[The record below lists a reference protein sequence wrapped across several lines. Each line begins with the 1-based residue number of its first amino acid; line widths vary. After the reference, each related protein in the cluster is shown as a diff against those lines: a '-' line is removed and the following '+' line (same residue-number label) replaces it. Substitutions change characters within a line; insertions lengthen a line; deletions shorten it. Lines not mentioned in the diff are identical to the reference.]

1 MQTFASLNFSLMKW
15 QYLSLSVLLLFFFT
29 FSARAQMSGEIDRLN
44 VFIDCGSCDMNYLKQ
59 EMNYVNHAVD
69 PFVAQVHIF
78 IATQRLN
85 SGGQLYKLNFIGKE
99 ELESNQLNLDFE
111 TDPTATSVERNQGL
125 KRSIEMGLVAFLANT
140 SMSDQIELRINN
152 DTPVSTT
159 EELPS
164 EPLDN
169 WIFELSADAY
179 WNNETSKSVI
189 STNYGLDADYVTPQL
204 RIRMRPFYS
213 YRQQKVENN
222 GEDIV
227 SIRRRSYVSSSVVK
241 SINDHWS
248 LGFFHSMNNSTYS
261 NIKFANWIAPAFEF
275 NIFPYSEVPFK
286 EFTIAYRVGWLS
298 QQYYEETI
306 YLKLAEDI
314 WSQALNVN
322 LRLRQPWGYVNT
334 SLRGS
339 NFLDDW
345 SKNRM
350 TFDSRLSVRVIK
362 GFSVN
367 LSGGFEVINNQIS
380 LPKGEASIEEILL
393 GQRQLAT
400 NFETNLRFGLSYT
413 FGDLY
418 NNVVNTR
425 L

>member
-1 MQTFASLNFSLMKW
+1 MNWQSRSLF
-15 QYLSLSVLLLFFFT
+15 LFFLSFL
-29 FSARAQMSGEIDRLN
+29 FIVPAQAQMSEDIDRLN
-44 VFIDCGSCDMNYLKQ
+44 VFVDCSACDMSYLKQ
-59 EMNYVNHAVD
+59 EINYVNHAVD

-78 IATQRLN
+78 IANQGLN
-85 SGGQLYKLNFIGKE
+85 SGGTLYKINFIGKGKMDG
-99 ELESNQLNLDFE
+99 NNLNMDLE
-111 TDPTATSVERNQGL
+111 TDPTATSVEINQAL
-125 KRSIEMGLVAFLANT
+125 KRTIEMGLVAFLAHT
-140 SMSDQIELRINN
+140 PMGDQIELKIKSDAPVAKRPE
-152 DTPVSTT
+152 PVSG
-159 EELPS
+159 
-164 EPLDN
+164 PLDN
-169 WIFELSADAY
+169 WIFELSANAA
-179 WNNETSKSVI
+179 WNNESSQSVI
-189 STNYGLDADYVTPQL
+189 NTSYALDADYVTPEM
-204 RIRMRPFYS
+204 RIRMRPYYS
-213 YRQQKVENN
+213 YRQQKVQNN
-222 GEDIV
+222 GEDII
-227 SIRRRSYVSSSVVK
+227 SIRRRSYMTSSVVK

-248 LGFFHSMNNSTYS
+248 YGFFHSLNNSTYS
-261 NIKFANWIAPAFEF
+261 NIKLANWIAPALEY

-298 QQYYEETI
+298 QKYYEETI
-306 YLKLAEDI
+306 YFKLAEEVL
-314 WSQALNVN
+314 SQVLNVN

-339 NFLDDW
+339 NFLNDW

-367 LSGGFEVINNQIS
+367 LSGGFEVINDQIS

>member
-1 MQTFASLNFSLMKW
+1 MKW
-15 QYLSLSVLLLFFFT
+15 QSLPFLSLMLLLAIT
-29 FSARAQMSGEIDRLN
+29 SVRAQMSEDIERLN
-44 VFIDCGSCDMNYLKQ
+44 VFVDCGSCDMNYLKQ
-59 EMNYVNHAVD
+59 EINYVNHAID
-69 PFVAQVHIF
+69 PFVAQVHVF
-78 IATQRLN
+78 IATQGLN
-85 SGGQLYKLNFIGKE
+85 SGGTLYKISFIGKG
-99 ELESNQLNLDFE
+99 ELEDNKLNLDFE
-111 TDPTATSVERNQGL
+111 TDPTATSVESNRGL

-140 SMSDQIELRINN
+140 PMSDQIELKIKN
-152 DTPVSTT
+152 DHPVAARPQAVSG
-159 EELPS
+159 
-164 EPLDN
+164 PLDN
-169 WIFELSADAY
+169 WIFELSANANWD
-179 WNNETSKSVI
+179 NESSKSI
-189 STNYGLDADYVTPQL
+189 INTSYALDADYVTPEW
-204 RIRMRPFYS
+204 RIRMRPYYS

-222 GEDIV
+222 GEDII

-241 SINDHWS
+241 SLSDHWS
-248 LGFFHSMNNSTYS
+248 VGFFHSLNNSTYS
-261 NIKFANWIAPAFEF
+261 NIKFANWIAPALEY

-286 EFTIAYRVGWLS
+286 EFTVAYRVGWLS
-298 QQYYEETI
+298 QDYYQETI
-306 YLKLAEDI
+306 YFKIDEEVV
-314 WSQALNVN
+314 SQVLDVN

-339 NFLDDW
+339 NFLNDW

-350 TFDSRLSVRVIK
+350 TFNSRLSVRVIK

-367 LSGGFEVINNQIS
+367 MSGGFEVINDQIS

-400 NFETNLRFGLSYT
+400 NFGTNLNFGLSYT

>member
-1 MQTFASLNFSLMKW
+1 MFMNWQSRYSIVLLFSFFSL
-15 QYLSLSVLLLFFFT
+15 T
-29 FSARAQMSGEIDRLN
+29 ANAQMSEDIDRLN
-44 VFIDCGSCDMNYLKQ
+44 VFVDCSACDMAYLKQ
-59 EMNYVNHAVD
+59 EINYVNHAVD

-78 IATQRLN
+78 IAPQGLN
-85 SGGQLYKLNFIGKE
+85 SGGMLYKMNFIGKGKME
-99 ELESNQLNLDFE
+99 GSNLNLDLE
-111 TDPTATSVERNQGL
+111 TDPTATSLEANQAL
-125 KRSIEMGLVAFLANT
+125 KRTIEMGLVAFLANT
-140 SMSDQIELRINN
+140 PMSEQIELKIKSDN
-152 DTPVSTT
+152 PVARRPETISG
-159 EELPS
+159 
-164 EPLDN
+164 PLDN
-169 WIFELSADAY
+169 WIFELSGNIA
-179 WNNETSKSVI
+179 WNNETSQSI
-189 STNYGLDADYVTPQL
+189 INTSYALDADYVTPEW
-204 RIRMRPFYS
+204 RVRMRPYYS

-222 GEDIV
+222 GEDII
-227 SIRRRSYVSSSVVK
+227 SIRRRSYMSSSVVK
-241 SINDHWS
+241 SVNDHWS
-248 LGFFHSMNNSTYS
+248 LGFFHSIDNSTYT
-261 NIKFANWIAPAFEF
+261 NIKFANWIAPALEY

-306 YLKLAEDI
+306 YFKLAEEVLN
-314 WSQALNVN
+314 QVLNVN

-339 NFLDDW
+339 NFLNDW

-367 LSGGFEVINNQIS
+367 LSGGFQVINDQVS

-400 NFETNLRFGLSYT
+400 NFQTNLRFGLSYT

>member
-1 MQTFASLNFSLMKW
+1 MNW
-15 QYLSLSVLLLFFFT
+15 QFYSILVLFLLVG
-29 FSARAQMSGEIDRLN
+29 SIPIQAQMSEDTDQLN
-44 VFIDCGSCDMNYLKQ
+44 VFIDCSSCDRSYLKQ
-59 EMNYVNHAVD
+59 EINYVNHAVD
-69 PFVAQVHIF
+69 PFVAQLHVF
-78 IATQRLN
+78 VAPQGLN
-85 SGGQLYKLNFIGKE
+85 SGGTLYKLNFIGKNK
-99 ELESNQLNLDFE
+99 LDGNNLNIDLE
-111 TDPTATSVERNQGL
+111 TDPTATSLEINQAL
-125 KRSIEMGLVAFLANT
+125 KRTIEMGLVAFLANT
-140 SMSDQIELRINN
+140 PMSEQIELNIKN
-152 DTPVSTT
+152 DGPVAQKPQTISG
-159 EELPS
+159 
-164 EPLDN
+164 PLDN
-169 WIFELSADAY
+169 WIFEISANAA
-179 WNNETSKSVI
+179 WNNESSQSVI
-189 STNYGLDADYVTPQL
+189 NTSYAVDADYVTPEM
-204 RIRMRPFYS
+204 RIRMRPYYA

-222 GEDIV
+222 GEDII
-227 SIRRRSYVSSSVVK
+227 SIRRTSYMSSSVVK

-248 LGFFHSMNNSTYS
+248 LGFFHSLNNSTYS
-261 NIKFANWIAPAFEF
+261 NIKLANWIAPALEY

-298 QQYYEETI
+298 QKYYEETI
-306 YLKLAEDI
+306 YFKLAEEVL
-314 WSQALNVN
+314 SQVLNVN

-339 NFLDDW
+339 NFLSDW

-350 TFDSRLSVRVIK
+350 TFDSRLSVRVMK

-367 LSGGFEVINNQIS
+367 LSGGFEVINDQIS

>member
-1 MQTFASLNFSLMKW
+1 MNWQSRTFILILT
-15 QYLSLSVLLLFFFT
+15 LFF
-29 FSARAQMSGEIDRLN
+29 SISVQAQMSEDIDRLN
-44 VFIDCGSCDMNYLKQ
+44 VFIDCSSCDMAYLKQ

-78 IATQRLN
+78 IAPQGLN
-85 SGGQLYKLNFIGKE
+85 SGGTLYKMNFIGKGNME
-99 ELESNQLNLDFE
+99 GTNLNLDLE
-111 TDPTATSVERNQGL
+111 TDPTATSVERNNAL
-125 KRSIEMGLVAFLANT
+125 KRTIEMGMVAFLANT
-140 SMSDQIELRINN
+140 SMSDQIELNIKN
-152 DTPVSTT
+152 DQPITKRQEPITG
-159 EELPS
+159 
-164 EPLDN
+164 PLDD
-169 WIFELSADAY
+169 WIFELSGNIS
-179 WNNETSKSVI
+179 WNNESSQSIINTS
-189 STNYGLDADYVTPQL
+189 YALDADYVTPEW
-204 RIRMRPFYS
+204 RVRMRPYYS

-222 GEDIV
+222 GEDII
-227 SIRRRSYVSSSVVK
+227 SIRRRSYMSSSVVK
-241 SINDHWS
+241 SVNDHWS
-248 LGFFHSMNNSTYS
+248 LGFFHSLNNSTYN
-261 NIKFANWIAPAFEF
+261 NIQFANWIAPALEY

-298 QQYYEETI
+298 QKYYEETI
-306 YLKLAEDI
+306 YFKLAEEVL
-314 WSQALNVN
+314 SQVLNVN
-322 LRLRQPWGYVNT
+322 LRLRQPWGYVYT
-334 SLRGS
+334 QLRGS
-339 NFLDDW
+339 NFLNDW

-367 LSGGFEVINNQIS
+367 LSGGFQLINDQIS

-400 NFETNLRFGLSYT
+400 NFQTNLRFGLSYT

>member
-1 MQTFASLNFSLMKW
+1 MNWQTLSFFGLFLLASSIPV
-15 QYLSLSVLLLFFFT
+15 Q
-29 FSARAQMSGEIDRLN
+29 AQMSEDVDRLN
-44 VFIDCGSCDMNYLKQ
+44 VFVDCSSCDMAYLKQ
-59 EMNYVNHAVD
+59 EINYVNHAVD
-69 PFVAQVHIF
+69 PYVAQVHVF
-78 IATQRLN
+78 IAPQGLN
-85 SGGQLYKLNFIGKE
+85 SGGTLYKINFIGKSN
-99 ELESNQLNLDFE
+99 LEGNNLNMDLE
-111 TDPTATSVERNQGL
+111 TDPTATSVERNHAL
-125 KRSIEMGLVAFLANT
+125 KRTIEMGLVAFLANT
-140 SMSDQIELRINN
+140 PMGDQIELKIKS
-152 DTPVSTT
+152 DGPVAQKPKTVSG
-159 EELPS
+159 
-164 EPLDN
+164 PLDN
-169 WIFELSADAY
+169 WIFEISANAA
-179 WNNETSKSVI
+179 WNNESSQSVI
-189 STNYGLDADYVTPQL
+189 NTSYAVDADYVTPEM
-204 RIRMRPFYS
+204 RIRMRPYYA

-222 GEDIV
+222 GEDII
-227 SIRRRSYVSSSVVK
+227 SIRRTSYMSSSVVK

-248 LGFFHSMNNSTYS
+248 LGFFHSLNNSTYS
-261 NIKFANWIAPAFEF
+261 NIKLANWIAPALEY

-298 QQYYEETI
+298 QKYYQETI
-306 YLKLAEDI
+306 YFKLAEEVL
-314 WSQALNVN
+314 SQVLNVN

-339 NFLDDW
+339 NFLSDW

-350 TFDSRLSVRVIK
+350 TFDSRLSVRVMK

-367 LSGGFEVINNQIS
+367 LSGGFEVINDQIS

>member
-1 MQTFASLNFSLMKW
+1 
-15 QYLSLSVLLLFFFT
+15 
-29 FSARAQMSGEIDRLN
+29 MSEDIDRLN
-44 VFIDCGSCDMNYLKQ
+44 VFVDCSACDMSYLKQ
-59 EMNYVNHAVD
+59 EINYVNHAVD

-78 IATQRLN
+78 IANQGLN
-85 SGGQLYKLNFIGKE
+85 SGGTLYKINFIGKGKMDG
-99 ELESNQLNLDFE
+99 NNLNMDLE
-111 TDPTATSVERNQGL
+111 TDPTATSVEINQAL
-125 KRSIEMGLVAFLANT
+125 KRTIEMGLVAFLAHT
-140 SMSDQIELRINN
+140 PMGDQIELKIKSDAPVAKRPE
-152 DTPVSTT
+152 PVSG
-159 EELPS
+159 
-164 EPLDN
+164 PLDN
-169 WIFELSADAY
+169 WIFELSANAA
-179 WNNETSKSVI
+179 WNNESSQSVI
-189 STNYGLDADYVTPQL
+189 NTSYALDADYVTPEM
-204 RIRMRPFYS
+204 RIRMRPYYS
-213 YRQQKVENN
+213 YRQQKVQNN
-222 GEDIV
+222 GEDII
-227 SIRRRSYVSSSVVK
+227 SIRRRSYMTSSVVK

-248 LGFFHSMNNSTYS
+248 YGFFHSLNNSTYS
-261 NIKFANWIAPAFEF
+261 NIKLANWIAPALEY

-298 QQYYEETI
+298 QKYYEETI
-306 YLKLAEDI
+306 YFKLAEEVL
-314 WSQALNVN
+314 SQVLNVN

-339 NFLDDW
+339 NFLNDW

-367 LSGGFEVINNQIS
+367 LSGGFEVINDQIS

>member
-1 MQTFASLNFSLMKW
+1 MNDLYMNWQYFSL
-15 QYLSLSVLLLFFFT
+15 LVLTLFSFSLPAS
-29 FSARAQMSGEIDRLN
+29 AQMSEDIERLN
-44 VFIDCGSCDMNYLKQ
+44 VFVDCSSCDMNYLKQ
-59 EMNYVNHAVD
+59 EINYVNHAVD

-78 IATQRLN
+78 IATQGLN
-85 SGGQLYKLNFIGKE
+85 SGGTLYKINFIGKG
-99 ELESNQLNLDFE
+99 ELEDNKLNIDFE
-111 TDPTATSVERNQGL
+111 TDPTATSVESNQGL
-125 KRSIEMGLVAFLANT
+125 KRSIELGLVAFLANT
-140 SMSDQIELRINN
+140 PMGEQIELKIKS
-152 DTPVSTT
+152 DTPVARRTQT
-159 EELPS
+159 VAG
-164 EPLDN
+164 PLDN
-169 WIFELSADAY
+169 WIFELSANAAWD
-179 WNNETSKSVI
+179 NETSKSVI
-189 STNYGLDADYVTPQL
+189 NTSYALDADYVTPDW
-204 RIRMRPFYS
+204 RIRMRPYYS
-213 YRQQKVENN
+213 YRQQKVDNN
-222 GEDIV
+222 GEDII
-227 SIRRRSYVSSSVVK
+227 SIRRRSYMSSSVVK
-241 SINDHWS
+241 SVNDHWS
-248 LGFFHSMNNSTYS
+248 LGFFHSLNNSTYS
-261 NIKFANWIAPAFEF
+261 NIKLANWIAPALEY

-306 YLKLAEDI
+306 YLKLAEEVL
-314 WSQALNVN
+314 SQAVN
-322 LRLRQPWGYVNT
+322 IDLRLRQPWGYVNT

-339 NFLDDW
+339 NFLNDW

-350 TFDSRLSVRVIK
+350 TFDSRLSVRVMK

-367 LSGGFEVINNQIS
+367 LSGGFEVINDQIS